1 MISFSSVTFLFR
13 FLPVFLIIFYL
24 TPAKYRSG
32 VLFLGSMV
40 FYALGEPVLLFVP
53 LLLAMTV
60 VNWLIGRKVPGRG
73 RVLAL
78 GVLLDVG
85 LLAAA
90 KVLAVTAQG
99 FALPI
104 GISFYLFKMISYQAD
119 RYKGKI
125 KDNPGFFTAA
135 AYFTMFPQIA
145 QGPIMRFEEG
155 FGEEAGFKPS
165 AQSLE
170 DGLTALVMGLGM
182 KLLVA
187 DRIGILWNEIGK
199 IGYADISTPL
209 AWMGAFAYSFQLYF
223 DFWGYSLMAGG
234 IGMML
239 GLPFIRNFDHP
250 YAARGIADFYR
261 RWHMTLGAFFRDY
274 VYIPFGGSREG
285 TVRTIR
291 NLLDVWVLTGLWHGG
306 SLNFVLWGLI
316 LFAVIV
322 WEKFAVRGLL
332 EKVPLIAHLHV
343 ILLIPLTWMVFAISD
358 LQQLAVYFGRLF
370 PIGGSFAGANATD
383 FAKYAGQYW
392 PMFIASVILCIPKV
406 YQFAVDHRRKWYMVL
421 LLLVLFWVCIYTSVN
436 SAANPFMY
444 LTF

>member
-1 MISFSSVTFLFR
+1 
-13 FLPVFLIIFYL
+13 
-24 TPAKYRSG
+24 
-32 VLFLGSMV
+32 
-40 FYALGEPVLLFVP
+40 
-53 LLLAMTV
+53 
-60 VNWLIGRKVPGRG
+60 
-73 RVLAL
+73 
-78 GVLLDVG
+78 
-85 LLAAA
+85 
-90 KVLAVTAQG
+90 
-99 FALPI
+99 
-104 GISFYLFKMISYQAD
+104 
-119 RYKGKI
+119 
-125 KDNPGFFTAA
+125 
-135 AYFTMFPQIA
+135 
-145 QGPIMRFEEG
+145 
-155 FGEEAGFKPS
+155 
-165 AQSLE
+165 
-170 DGLTALVMGLGM
+170 MGLGM

>member
-53 LLLAMTV
+53 LLLLMTV
-60 VNWLIGRKVPGRG
+60 LNWLIGRAVPGRG
-73 RVLAL
+73 KVLAL
-78 GVLLDVG
+78 GVLLDAG

-90 KVLAVTAQG
+90 KVLAVTVEG

-119 RYKGKI
+119 LYRGKI
-125 KDNPGFFTAA
+125 KEKPGFFAAA

-145 QGPIMRFEEG
+145 QGPIMRYGEA
-155 FGEEAGFKPS
+155 FGEDGGFKPS
-165 AQSLE
+165 AQALE
-170 DGLTALVMGLGM
+170 DGLSVLVLGLGM
-182 KLLVA
+182 KLLLA

-209 AWMGAFAYSFQLYF
+209 AWMGAYAYSFQLYF

-250 YAARGIADFYR
+250 YAANGVADFYR
-261 RWHMTLGAFFRDY
+261 RWHMTLGTFFRDY

-291 NLLDVWVLTGLWHGG
+291 NLLDVWILTGLWHGG

-316 LFAVIV
+316 LFVIIV
-322 WEKFAVRGLL
+322 WEKFAGRKLM
-332 EKVPLIAHLHV
+332 EKFPVIPHLHV
-343 ILLIPLTWMVFAISD
+343 ILLIPLTWVVFAISD
-358 LQQLAVYFGRLF
+358 LQQLGIYFNRLF
-370 PIGGSFAGANATD
+370 PFGTSPAGANAAD
-383 FAKYAGQYW
+383 FSKYAAQYW
-392 PMFIASVILCIPKV
+392 PMFAASIILCIPGV
-406 YQFAVDHRRKWYMVL
+406 YRFVINHRRKWYMVL
-421 LLLVLFWVCIYTSVN
+421 LLLALFWVCVYTSVN